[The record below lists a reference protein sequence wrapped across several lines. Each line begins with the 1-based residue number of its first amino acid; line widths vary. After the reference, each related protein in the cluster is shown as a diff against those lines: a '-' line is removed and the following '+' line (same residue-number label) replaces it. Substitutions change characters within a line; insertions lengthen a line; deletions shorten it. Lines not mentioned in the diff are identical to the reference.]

1 MSTGRAR
8 RRPQARL
15 RVDDDLTFLLL
26 GHSPEGATGWPHP
39 VSISVHPRGRT
50 TLINFSVGP
59 HIVNSG
65 GQIPVG
71 RVIVDGELNEV
82 LAEEFDACEAR
93 WLVPYL
99 ARLAAG
105 EDVTADDLV
114 AAHRSRFGQRPRTE
128 TSRDYLS

>member
-1 MSTGRAR
+1 MSTGHAR
-8 RRPQARL
+8 RRRRARL
-15 RVDDDLTFLLL
+15 RQDDGLTFLVL

-39 VSISVHPRGRT
+39 VSISIHPRGRT

-65 GQIPVG
+65 GQMPVDH
-71 RVIVDGELNEV
+71 VILDGELNEV
-82 LAEEFDACEAR
+82 FAEEFEACEAR

-114 AAHRSRFGQRPRTE
+114 AAYRSRFGGRPRTE